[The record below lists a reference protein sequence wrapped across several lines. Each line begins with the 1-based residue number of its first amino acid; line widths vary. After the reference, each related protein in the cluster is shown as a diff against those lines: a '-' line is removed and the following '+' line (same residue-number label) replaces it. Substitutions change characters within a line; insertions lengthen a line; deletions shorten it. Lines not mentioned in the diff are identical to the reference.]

1 MPTISR
7 LLALALALAASACG
21 APNPADVTPD
31 LGPDGALADD
41 ADRAV
46 RDAGPLDLEMDGLSI
61 SSELDGDLAE
71 SVTTEDGAM
80 EIGVTDRV
88 VYSRLSKE
96 SQDRIA
102 QEMRRSAE
110 EQQGLGGRLARR
122 ITDAVAEGIGTA
134 VQVPLADV
142 RDVRTEGGRLVIEM
156 ADGEPSPFE
165 RAETDGRSVL
175 DGVSG
180 PDAERLAEA
189 FREVRGGR

>member
-1 MPTISR
+1 M
-7 LLALALALAASACG
+7 
-21 APNPADVTPD
+21 TPD

-41 ADRAV
+41 ADRAA

-71 SVTTEDGAM
+71 SATTQDGAM
-80 EIGVTDRV
+80 EVGITSRV

-96 SQDRIA
+96 SQERVA
-102 QEMRRSAE
+102 QEMRQSAE
-110 EQQGLGGRLARR
+110 EQEGWGGRLARR
-122 ITDAVAEGIGTA
+122 ITDVVAEGIGTA

-142 RDVRTEGGRLVIEM
+142 RDVRAEGGRLVIEM

-189 FREVRGGR
+189 FRQVQGGR